1 MGPCPLLR
9 NSSKNTKIITVIIRI
24 NVLKT
29 VIFFCAVQASSSN
42 LKRKKA
48 FQIYQTNTIS
58 FFYLQ
63 NGS

>member
-1 MGPCPLLR
+1 MG
-9 NSSKNTKIITVIIRI
+9 IIRI